1 MRATQLAMPAVLL
14 RLLTLMAI
22 PVQEACGATDASAC
36 IASAS
41 ELEAAGVSSFED
53 AAEEVD
59 ASADEEAELVD
70 VRLLQT
76 SMQLAGHVREKTTD
90 ISSVVEADG
99 DTQLRDDG
107 AGAQAQD
114 SSRRAANAPDY
125 SSNSF
130 QGTVAP
136 GDYVM
141 WAPAVTGNSTSFAS
155 QAMPLV
161 APRGLLLQMA
171 TIQELSQSDSS
182 IEVERLPTTP
192 MSSFFAWDTGKLR
205 AQGILLT
212 YFLIYTF
219 SISTMFYHM
228 NYAQRQPQQPKIA
241 LSNSGRKLPSDTSIE
256 DDTLMRA
263 PLSWLCVSWL
273 NPLMA
278 RLGSSTNSAIMKCTP
293 EELPQIGT
301 AKDQAILQVEQF
313 EKLWQEEKDRVG
325 EEKASFLRVIIK
337 MWTMKSVVWI
347 CFLMAIHVVAGNLY
361 QVTLIQRSL
370 EYFYWLQGTVNMNNG
385 ELPEMS
391 NSILISMICFTIMP
405 FLDCVLC
412 SLELRTLNVCDQQL
426 CSVAVSLFRKT
437 QRLPA
442 SSLSAGDGSGG
453 EEKPNVMMTINNDLA
468 GNFHGLIFC
477 IASTMNAGITIL
489 LLVVL
494 MAVKLRL
501 ATLCTLF
508 VAIPSL
514 LFSIVMSA
522 AMGVSM
528 MSLQGLTDKRVT
540 AVREVL
546 QGIRVVKS
554 YAWEAAMESEIGN
567 YRKKEMESLKAYYRL
582 IGQFIS
588 LFTVFPRLLTL
599 AGLWGYTYL
608 YGSQDLATIFAC
620 LQILASLR
628 NQCELLS
635 SNVQALVNVGA
646 SSARIEKYLKLEE
659 APVLPGI
666 RVPSWVQMWPKD
678 SQAGVDCPASSFRLQ
693 GSFAWTSKNPERNI
707 VLHDLNVQLQAGQM
721 LAIVGAVGSGKS
733 TFLEAALGELYPAS
747 QEASLSRPHICAYC
761 PQVPH
766 IAEGTLRDNILFGQA
781 FDEQRYREVIA
792 AASLE
797 NDLKVL
803 PGGDEAFIG
812 ARGISLSGGQRARVA
827 LARAAYRSNA
837 ELLLIDDPFAAVDA
851 PTGAALLQKLL
862 LGPLLK
868 SRTRLVVLQPEMERI
883 AKFDHVIVLSEGR
896 IVASGKP
903 EEIVETD
910 IFKTLQR
917 VSQSEL
923 SEDAQE
929 QDASPKRQGH
939 VGSKELAEDS
949 YGVQILRDTEGEGR
963 PTWEMVRR
971 YIGIGK
977 WRNILSAFVLWSLCL
992 FLYLLCDISLG
1003 NCTNALSIDRSIPT
1017 GPFFRGYLFWLL
1029 CGATVQMMGWSFG
1042 ETFSL
1047 RISDRLHGSIIH
1059 RLLRAPIDR
1068 FFDRQ
1073 PLGRIMNRMTSDMA
1087 AIDFHLFLK
1096 IAGTVM
1102 IIFQTAIPLMY
1113 IHTIMPWLVTVLAL
1127 PFYYVIGILYMRYQ
1141 NAIVPLR
1148 YCQLG
1153 VSSCIVSRLSDVMAN
1168 SVVTRGFGE
1177 EARLTSDYAAGTDD
1191 AIKAVITETR
1201 LVKRWLMNRVNFLW
1215 TFYNVTIYV
1224 VGLYNSATLGAG
1236 TLGIVLTNLLLLQLM
1251 LEPNLDFM
1259 AGSMFELIALAR
1271 VHEYSEVAQ
1280 ERAMRTTEDSELRN
1294 YTVTYLRGKQ
1304 PVLSFREGQDGGVE
1318 VSNPNGVLLLR
1329 STRDGRA
1336 LALAEAD
1343 SYGRLPLFQDL
1354 CPSCEVLGQ
1363 VGRTHLVYAA
1373 NDAVGDAKAIAQEL
1387 CKPLKSFITACSYST
1402 PPKVVL
1408 DLKSGWLAEGARV
1421 DVQNLSAGYGDIP
1434 QNVLKGVSFCVEPQM
1449 KAAIV
1454 GTTGCGKSSVLLAL
1468 LRIIEPRGGRVVI
1481 NSIDTRD
1488 IGLATLRSALGLVP
1502 QDPILFSGTIRH
1514 NLDPFKQYTDGRMK
1528 RAVKCAH
1535 LEAFINSLPLGLD
1548 HMVADEGNNLSFG
1561 QRQLLCLA
1569 RMVLR
1574 QPALLLLDEA
1584 TSAIDPRTQESVQ
1597 DTINSAFPAST
1608 MLAVAHRLETIMQFD
1623 QVIVLDKG
1631 AVVES
1636 GPVKEIAVRS
1646 GGTFKGMLD
1655 AKKQW

>member
-1 MRATQLAMPAVLL
+1 MPAVLL
-14 RLLTLMAI
+14 RCLTLLVI
-22 PVQEACGATDASAC
+22 PVLEACAATEASAC
-36 IASAS
+36 IAS
-41 ELEAAGVSSFED
+41 EGVSFEA
-53 AAEEVD
+53 AAEE
-59 ASADEEAELVD
+59 AAAAAEEEAELLD

-76 SMQLAGHVREKTTD
+76 SIQLAGHVRQKAE

-99 DTQLRDDG
+99 GTLLREDG
-107 AGAQAQD
+107 ASAQAQD
-114 SSRRAANAPDY
+114 SARLAGNAAGR
-125 SSNSF
+125 SNNDVEDI
-130 QGTVAP
+130 VAA

-141 WAPAVTGNSTSFAS
+141 WAPAVTGNSTSFTS
-155 QAMPLV
+155 QANPLV
-161 APRGLLLQMA
+161 ATRGLLLQMA
-171 TIQELSQSDSS
+171 TIQELSQADSS
-182 IEVERLPTTP
+182 IEVERLHNTP
-192 MSSFFAWDTGKLR
+192 MSSFFSWDSGKLR
-205 AQGILLT
+205 AQGILLI
-212 YFLIYTF
+212 YFVIYAV
-219 SISTMFYHM
+219 SISTIYYHM
-228 NYAQRQPQQPKIA
+228 THAPRQPQQPKIA

-256 DDTLMRA
+256 DETLMRS

-278 RLGSSTNSAIMKCTP
+278 RLGSSTNSATIKCTP
-293 EELPQIGT
+293 EELPQVGT
-301 AKDQAILQVEQF
+301 AKDQAIYQVEHF

-325 EEKASFLRVIIK
+325 VENASFTRVMLK
-337 MWTMKSVVWI
+337 MWTMKSVLWV
-347 CFLMAIHVVAGNLY
+347 CFLMGIHVIAGNLY

-370 EYFYWLQGTVNMNNG
+370 EYFFWLQGTVNMNGG
-385 ELPEMS
+385 ELPDMS
-391 NSILISMICFTIMP
+391 NAILLSMLCFTVMP
-405 FLDCVLC
+405 FLDCLLC
-412 SLELRTLNVCDQQL
+412 SLETRTLNVCDQQL
-426 CSVAVSLFRKT
+426 CGAAVSLFRKT

-442 SSLSAGDGSGG
+442 SSLSTGHDSGD
-453 EEKPNVMMTINNDLA
+453 EKPNVMMVIANDLCA
-468 GNFHGLIFC
+468 NFHGLIFC
-477 IASTMNAGITIL
+477 FASTINAGITIV
-489 LLVVL
+489 LLVAL
-494 MAVKLRL
+494 MAVKLRF
-501 ATLCTLF
+501 ATFFCLF
-508 VAIPSL
+508 VAVPAL
-514 LFSIVMSA
+514 LLSFVMSA
-522 AMGVSM
+522 AMGVGM
-528 MSLQGLTDKRVT
+528 MSLQGLMDRRVMV
-540 AVREVL
+540 VREVL

-554 YAWEAAMESEIGN
+554 YAWEDAMESAIGN
-567 YRKKEMESLKAYYRL
+567 CRAKEMENLRAYFRL
-582 IGQFIS
+582 VGKFIS

-646 SSARIEKYLKLEE
+646 SAMRIEKYLKLEE
-659 APVLPGI
+659 APVLPGVS
-666 RVPSWVQMWPKD
+666 VPSWVQMWPKESKAGADGGGD
-678 SQAGVDCPASSFRLQ
+678 SASCFRLH
-693 GSFAWTSKNPERNI
+693 GSFSWTSANPESSS
-707 VLHDLNVQLQAGQM
+707 VLHDLNVELQAGKM
-721 LAIVGAVGSGKS
+721 LGIVGTVGSGKS
-733 TFLEAALGELYPAS
+733 TLLEAAMGELYPAS

-766 IAEGTLRDNILFGQA
+766 IAEGTLRDNILFGQP
-781 FDEQRYREVIA
+781 FDEQRYREVVA

-827 LARAAYRSNA
+827 LARAAYHSNA

-851 PTGAALLQKLL
+851 PTGAALLKNLL

-896 IVASGKP
+896 VVASGKP
-903 EEIVETD
+903 EEVVETD

-923 SEDAQE
+923 SEGTLE
-929 QDASPKRQGH
+929 QDGSPKRQISG
-939 VGSKELAEDS
+939 GSKELAEDS
-949 YGVQILRDTEGEGR
+949 YGVQLLREGEGEGR
-963 PTWEMVRR
+963 PTWEMVRH

-977 WRNILSAFVLWSLCL
+977 WRNLLNAFVLWSLCL

-1003 NCTNALSIDRSIPT
+1003 NCTNALSIDRNIPT
-1017 GPFFRGYLFWLL
+1017 GPFFRGYLFWLF
-1029 CGATVQMMGWSFG
+1029 CGATIQMVGWSFG

-1047 RISDRLHGSIIH
+1047 RISDRIHGNIIH

-1073 PLGRIMNRMTSDMA
+1073 PLGRIMNRMTSDMS
-1087 AIDFHLFLK
+1087 AIDFQLFLK
-1096 IAGTVM
+1096 ISGTVM
-1102 IIFQTAIPLMY
+1102 IIFQTTIPLMY

-1127 PFYYVIGILYMRYQ
+1127 PFYYVIFKLYMRYQ
-1141 NAIVPLR
+1141 NAIVPLK
-1148 YCQLG
+1148 YCQLSIQ
-1153 VSSCIVSRLSDVMAN
+1153 SSITNRLSDVMAN

-1177 EARLTSDYAAGTDD
+1177 EARVTSDYAAGTDD

-1201 LVKRWLMNRVNFLW
+1201 LLKRWLMNRINFLW

-1271 VHEYSEVAQ
+1271 VHEYAEVAQ
-1280 ERAMRTTEDSELRN
+1280 ERAMRTLEDAELRN
-1294 YTVTYLRGKQ
+1294 YTVTYFRKKQ
-1304 PVLSFREGQDGGVE
+1304 ASLNFREGQDGSVE
-1318 VSNPNGVLLLR
+1318 VSNQNGVVLLR
-1329 STRDGRA
+1329 STLDRRA

-1354 CPSCEVLGQ
+1354 CPSCEELGQ
-1363 VGRTHLVYAA
+1363 AGRTHLVFAA

-1387 CKPLKSFITACSYST
+1387 CKPLKSFMTASSLSS
-1402 PPKVVL
+1402 PAKVVL
-1408 DLKSGWLAEGARV
+1408 DIKSGWLADGALV
-1421 DVQNLSAGYGDIP
+1421 DVRNLSAGYGDIP
-1434 QNVLKGVSFCVEPQM
+1434 QNVLKGISFSVEPQM

-1468 LRIIEPRGGRVVI
+1468 LRIIEPRGGCVVI

-1528 RAVKCAH
+1528 LAVKCAH

-1548 HMVADEGNNLSFG
+1548 HMVADEGGNLSFG

-1631 AVVES
+1631 TVVES
-1636 GPVKEIAVRS
+1636 GPVKEIAARA